1 MADLPKYV
9 YHLLP
14 GNEDSLIR
22 ECLVRRP
29 WWRPAAVRAGG
40 HPEPHH
46 LWWGVN
52 GQKLDFARFP
62 PEGLSPSMC
71 NRLRNNREACVKT
84 RLALNLRRY
93 GATLGRKEATNL
105 PWAPTTFVLHAGRHT
120 EELDAFRNHARSFR
134 GPWIVKPGASNRGRG
149 IALFRT
155 AAAVEKHLAK
165 QRRDD
170 AFVAQAYLANPL
182 LVRGRKFDVRVFALV
197 APDGG
202 AYVYGDGYVRTC
214 TTPYTVEDLADL
226 SAHLTNDAVQRSLK
240 GYGKHEDCNKLSFA
254 EFQRALD
261 AERLERPEPDRSR
274 RIDFANDVWPE
285 IERVTAC
292 ALGATLG
299 CGTPRDGGDHD
310 ARRSRNLAQPG
321 ATFEVFGLDFMLAR
335 DGSPALIEINTSP
348 ALFRHGEVLRTTLPK
363 MMEEV
368 CRLTLDCVFPAPPGH
383 ERVASA
389 GSRPEPPRRFRK
401 LDVVVDLAVASQRAD
416 RARRAPPSPS
426 KPPGPRAARAA
437 TRAETR
443 AECFGKGNGSDP
455 AA

>member
-226 SAHLTNDAVQRSLK
+226 SAHLTNDAVQRGLK

-368 CRLTLDCVFPAPPGH
+368 CRLTLDCVFPASPGH

-389 GSRPEPPRRFRK
+389 GPEGPEAPQRFRK

-416 RARRAPPSPS
+416 RARRARKGARSASEKGTGPIPPRERV
-426 KPPGPRAARAA
+426 GARAPS
-437 TRAETR
+437 RALE
-443 AECFGKGNGSDP
+443 D
-455 AA
+455 